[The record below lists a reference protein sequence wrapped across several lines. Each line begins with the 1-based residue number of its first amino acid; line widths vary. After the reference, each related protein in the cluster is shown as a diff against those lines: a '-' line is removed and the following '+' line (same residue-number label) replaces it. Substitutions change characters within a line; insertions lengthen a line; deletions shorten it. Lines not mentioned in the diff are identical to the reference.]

1 MLSHSQVLHEA
12 DVAIAVPLEPARERW
27 TNEVHVGIANQNA
40 LSVKPVFEDENMG
53 VEVRMRTKAGKTVK
67 FVNKSK
73 SSRRVIASTGKQVA
87 SYRPDLK
94 AAVMSAAGVA
104 SAAVYRARTESAE
117 EWVAAGLVD
126 LLAGTRT

>member
-1 MLSHSQVLHEA
+1 
-12 DVAIAVPLEPARERW
+12 
-27 TNEVHVGIANQNA
+27 
-40 LSVKPVFEDENMG
+40 VFEDENMG

-94 AAVMSAAGVA
+94 AAAMSAAGVSA
-104 SAAVYRARTESAE
+104 AAVYRARTESAE
-117 EWVAAGLVD
+117 E
-126 LLAGTRT
+126 